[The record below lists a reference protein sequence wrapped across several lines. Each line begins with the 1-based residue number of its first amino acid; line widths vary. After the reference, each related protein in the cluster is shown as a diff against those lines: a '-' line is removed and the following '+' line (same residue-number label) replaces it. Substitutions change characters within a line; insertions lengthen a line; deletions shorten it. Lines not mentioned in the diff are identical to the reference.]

1 MTETTEKGET
11 MYMVYWTIADEA
23 ASTPHAQLFDTS
35 EMVAAMGFMEELRRR
50 QRAGE
55 GVRFIT
61 MCSEHPDMV
70 GHPGVDV
77 TGPDYDW
84 KKRRR

>member
-1 MTETTEKGET
+1 
-11 MYMVYWTIADEA
+11 MYMVYWTIVEEDGPA
-23 ASTPHAQLFDTS
+23 PRQQPFDTS
-35 EMVAAMGFMEELRRR
+35 EMVPAMQFMEELRRR

-61 MCSEHPDMV
+61 MCSEHPDVV

-77 TGPDYDW
+77 VGTDYNW

>member
-1 MTETTEKGET
+1 MF
-11 MYMVYWTIADEA
+11 MVYWTVDETIA
-23 ASTPHAQLFDTS
+23 HAQAFAATDML
-35 EMVAAMGFMEELRRR
+35 AAMALMEQLRTR

-61 MCSEHPDMV
+61 MASENPDSV

-77 TGPDYDW
+77 VGPGYKW
-84 KKRRR
+84 TKRRNR

>member
-1 MTETTEKGET
+1 LLMESA
-11 MYMVYWTIADEA
+11 MYMVYWMTDEDGTSGA
-23 ASTPHAQLFDTS
+23 RSQLFETNA
-35 EMVAAMGFMEELRRR
+35 MVEAMRFMEDLRRR

-55 GVRFIT
+55 GVGFVT
-61 MCSEHPDMV
+61 MCSEHPDLV

>member
-1 MTETTEKGET
+1 MF
-11 MYMVYWTIADEA
+11 MVYWTVDEA
-23 ASTPHAQLFDTS
+23 TPHAQGFAAS
-35 EMVAAMGFMEELRRR
+35 EMLAAMALMEQLRTR

-61 MCSEHPDMV
+61 MSSENPDSV

-77 TGPDYDW
+77 VGPGYKW
-84 KKRRR
+84 TKRRNR

>member
-1 MTETTEKGET
+1 
-11 MYMVYWTIADEA
+11 MYMVYWTVFDE
-23 ASTPHAQLFDTS
+23 TETRPHAEGFGTE
-35 EMVAAMGFMEELRRR
+35 EMVRAMGFMADLRRR

-61 MCSEHPDMV
+61 MCSEHPDAV

-77 TGPDYDW
+77 TGPAYNW
-84 KKRRR
+84 KKRRS